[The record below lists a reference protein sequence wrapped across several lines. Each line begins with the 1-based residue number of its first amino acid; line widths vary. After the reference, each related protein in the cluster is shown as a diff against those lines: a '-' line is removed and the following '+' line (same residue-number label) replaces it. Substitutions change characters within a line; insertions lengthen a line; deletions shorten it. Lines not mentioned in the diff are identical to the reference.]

1 MSTGVVLFA
10 PPEAPNYV
18 DTIVEQAREAAA
30 AGLRSAWFGQRFDYD
45 SPGLAAI
52 VGREVPQLRV
62 GSSAIPIFGRHPLL
76 VSSQAQTTQAATH
89 GRYDLG
95 LALGAPAFME
105 ATFGLPYDRPIG
117 LLREFLTVV
126 RSLVETGTADFHGE
140 RLSTTTLMSA
150 KVPGAEPTVP
160 VLVAAMGPQAL
171 RVTGELAD
179 GTIPYL
185 AGPKTLDEHIV
196 PTIISA
202 AQKAGRPTPRV
213 VTLLPIVVTSDVD
226 RVRENAERQ
235 LAMYDQLPSYHR
247 VVGLEGKDRAAELAV
262 IGDEE
267 TVAAAIRRY
276 RSAGA
281 TEIVATETDL
291 GGPEDQRRTWRLLG
305 ELAND

>member
-171 RVTGELAD
+171 CVTGELAD